1 MSRRKLSRV
10 STAIADASSPTRIDL
25 DQAFDE
31 FPGINS
37 MDYRMVRRRRA
48 TMDTVGWITSIVASL
63 VELVRLPYR
72 GSHDMCHQ
80 SFRRL
85 VVTLLLLFA
94 NLITPSRADDQATS
108 RLIQEEIWALPLPI
122 PMFAYLVR
130 PVGDGP
136 FPLVIMN
143 HGVSM
148 SPTGRSF
155 FPLVE
160 FRDAAKWFAKQG
172 YLVVAPVGTGY
183 GAAAIDIPEHGLYG
197 PFFSKVGKCST
208 PNFRAPG
215 LAVAQV
221 DLWIIDYMT
230 AEKRIVPKD
239 VIVVGQSA
247 GGWAAIALSSLNPPQ
262 VRAIVVF
269 AGGRGGR
276 VDGKPNNNC
285 APDRLVE
292 ATGEFGRTSRVPMLW
307 IYIENDTFFGPAL
320 SKRMHEAFTAA
331 GGKAEYHLV
340 PPFGNDGHFFVG
352 SPDAVP
358 IWSPLVA
365 KFLDEQG

>member
-1 MSRRKLSRV
+1 
-10 STAIADASSPTRIDL
+10 
-25 DQAFDE
+25 
-31 FPGINS
+31 
-37 MDYRMVRRRRA
+37 
-48 TMDTVGWITSIVASL
+48 
-63 VELVRLPYR
+63 
-72 GSHDMCHQ
+72 MCQQ
-80 SFRRL
+80 SFRGL
-85 VVTLLLLFA
+85 VATLLLLFA

-108 RLIQEEIWALPLPI
+108 RLIQEEIWALPLPL

-143 HGVSM
+143 HGVSLD
-148 SPTGRSF
+148 PTDRSL

-160 FRDAAKWFAKQG
+160 FRDAAKWFARRG

-197 PFFSKVGKCST
+197 PFFSKVGKCSN

-239 VIVVGQSA
+239 VIIVGQSA
-247 GGWAAIALSSLNPPQ
+247 GGWASIALSSLNPPQ
-262 VRAIVVF
+262 VKAIIVF
-269 AGGRGGR
+269 AGGRGGH

-285 APDRLVE
+285 SPDKLVQ

-320 SKRMHEAFTAA
+320 SKRMHKAFTAA
-331 GGKAEYHLV
+331 GGKAEYRLV
-340 PPFGNDGHFFVG
+340 PQFGNEGHFFIG
-352 SPDAVP
+352 SPDAIP
-358 IWSPLVA
+358 ILSPLVA
-365 KFLDEQG
+365 KFLDEQR

>member
-1 MSRRKLSRV
+1 MCQQ
-10 STAIADASSPTRIDL
+10 DL
-25 DQAFDE
+25 
-31 FPGINS
+31 
-37 MDYRMVRRRRA
+37 R
-48 TMDTVGWITSIVASL
+48 SL
-63 VELVRLPYR
+63 VAA
-72 GSHDMCHQ
+72 
-80 SFRRL
+80 
-85 VVTLLLLFA
+85 LLLLLA
-94 NLITPSRADDQATS
+94 NPITPLRADDQATS
-108 RLIQEEIWALPLPI
+108 RLIREEIWALPLPL

-143 HGVSM
+143 HGVSLNQADR
-148 SPTGRSF
+148 GF
-155 FPLVE
+155 YPLVE
-160 FRDAAKWFAKQG
+160 FRDAAKWFARRG

-183 GAAAIDIPEHGLYG
+183 GAAAIDMPEHGLYG
-197 PFFSKVGKCST
+197 PFFSKVGKCSN
-208 PNFRAPG
+208 PHFRTPG

-262 VRAIVVF
+262 VKAIIIF
-269 AGGRGGR
+269 AAGRGGR
-276 VDGKPNNNC
+276 VNGQPNNNC

-320 SKRMHEAFTAA
+320 SKRMHEAFTTA

-340 PPFGNDGHFFVG
+340 RPFGDDGHFFID
-352 SPDAVP
+352 SPDAIP
-358 IWSPLVA
+358 IWSPLVT

>member
-1 MSRRKLSRV
+1 MIRSRQILALVTIPWLSAAV
-10 STAIADASSPTRIDL
+10 AAPAAAGVPAPAPASTALPPAPAVPPT
-25 DQAFDE
+25 
-31 FPGINS
+31 
-37 MDYRMVRRRRA
+37 
-48 TMDTVGWITSIVASL
+48 
-63 VELVRLPYR
+63 
-72 GSHDMCHQ
+72 
-80 SFRRL
+80 
-85 VVTLLLLFA
+85 
-94 NLITPSRADDQATS
+94 
-108 RLIQEEIWALPLPI
+108 
-122 PMFAYLVR
+122 
-130 PVGDGP
+130 
-136 FPLVIMN
+136 
-143 HGVSM
+143 
-148 SPTGRSF
+148 SPTGTMA
-155 FPLVE
+155 PLGISTGGWRGE
-160 FRDAAKWFAKQG
+160 FRDAAKWFAKRG

-197 PFFSKVGKCST
+197 PFFSKVGKCSN

-247 GGWAAIALSSLNPPQ
+247 GGWASIALSSLNPPQ
-262 VRAIVVF
+262 VKAIITF
-269 AGGRGGR
+269 AAGRGGR

-285 APDRLVE
+285 APDKLVE

-307 IYIENDTFFGPAL
+307 IYIENDTFFGAAL

-340 PPFGNDGHFFVG
+340 PPFGNDGHFFIG
-352 SPDAVP
+352 SPDAIP
-358 IWSPLVA
+358 IWSPLVT